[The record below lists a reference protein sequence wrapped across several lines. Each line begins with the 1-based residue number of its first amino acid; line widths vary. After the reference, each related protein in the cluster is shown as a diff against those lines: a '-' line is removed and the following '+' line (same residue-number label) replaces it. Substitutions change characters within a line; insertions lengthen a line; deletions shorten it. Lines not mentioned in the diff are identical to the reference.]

1 MVKRPLGTIGFG
13 WFLSLEAAYFL
24 PLSPL
29 AKGVLAAGSAAA
41 GLLLLLLARRRA
53 LPSALLCLAA
63 AAAVAANAWVCAA
76 RVEPVRRLAGQLG
89 ETVLEVTEAPRQSRR
104 GDPLC
109 GPGGLHHRRG
119 GAGSPLFGGGARLG
133 DGGSAGGGPGRLYRP
148 VRGSPTDPAGGWDS
162 LTPRGIYLSAELL
175 SEEHL
180 LFLGHRDSPA
190 AALERWRQRLAASVR
205 RQLPSQAGEL
215 VAAMSWGERAA
226 LSEGVRGDF
235 QTAGVAHL
243 LALSGLHLGL
253 CAAMGA
259 GLVRLLGGSKRGAVL
274 AGAVLALLYG
284 ALVGFSPSICRAV
297 VLCCYGA
304 GAFLCRR
311 TVDGPTAMGVCGL
324 VLTLGD
330 PLAVADLRLLLSFGS
345 TCALVLALPRVRRAV
360 GERGPLV
367 TSLCQ
372 TGVVLG
378 CTGPLLAVSFGELSL
393 LAFAGNLLCL
403 PLAGP
408 TVLGGA
414 LCGLLGLLPGPWG
427 RALGYPFAVLAGLC
441 ARAMA
446 AAAHLLARWDWLVLP
461 LRGPGVWYGLGAAC
475 LWGAIC
481 LQLPERV
488 HRLRW
493 LAAGAALCVLGG
505 WLLAG

>member
-29 AKGVLAAGSAAA
+29 GKGVLAAGSAAV

-89 ETVLEVTEAPRQSRR
+89 ETVLEVTEAPRQA
-104 GDPLC
+104 
-109 GPGGLHHRRG
+109 G
-119 GAGSPLFGGGARLG
+119 GATRFVARVGSTTAEGAPDFPFLAEVLVWGTVDLQVGDQAVCTARFGLPDR
-133 DGGSAGGGPGRLYRP
+133 
-148 VRGSPTDPAGGWDS
+148 PAGGWDS

-259 GLVRLLGGSKRGAVL
+259 GLVRLLGDSKRGAVL
-274 AGAVLALLYG
+274 AGMVLALLYG

-378 CTGPLLAVSFGELSL
+378 CTGPLLALSFGELSL

-427 RALGYPFAVLAGLC
+427 QALGYPFAVLAGLC

-461 LRGPGVWYGLGAAC
+461 LQGPGVWYGLGAAC

-493 LAAGAALCVLGG
+493 LAAGAALCTLGG